1 MSKQE
6 MFDLVEEFVQENRQR
21 HYRIAYSYVRNEQ
34 DALDIV
40 QEATLKALRSIDRL
54 REVRYLKT
62 WFYRILVNTALDF
75 IRKHGRVTLM
85 EDDTID
91 FFLPSEVNHP
101 ENVDLQKAIYELEPM
116 YQTVIILRFF
126 EDLKLSEIAKIT
138 DVNLNTVKT
147 RLYTALRQL
156 RVEMGEEYI

>member
-6 MFDLVEEFVQENRQR
+6 MFDLVEEFVQENRQK

>member
-6 MFDLVEEFVQENRQR
+6 MFELVEEFVQENRQK

-40 QEATLKALRSIDRL
+40 QEATLKALRSINRL

-91 FFLPSEVNHP
+91 FFLPSEFNHP

-126 EDLKLSEIAKIT
+126 EDMKLSEIAKIT
-138 DVNLNTVKT
+138 DVNLNTAKT

>member
-6 MFDLVEEFVQENRQR
+6 MFDLVEEFVQENRQK

-138 DVNLNTVKT
+138 EVNLNTVKT

>member
-6 MFDLVEEFVQENRQR
+6 MFDLVEEFVQENRQK

-40 QEATLKALRSIDRL
+40 QEATLKALRSINRL